1 MGSVQ
6 LASFETHRGHP
17 VGTGRNGTGRKI
29 TKMGTDNHVNLGVR
43 GWSPRSA
50 VFMVILT
57 KFLFLFAQVMMQGSV
72 KRPSSFDQLR
82 LSKDD
87 GKAYTFKIRGW

>member
-57 KFLFLFAQVMMQGSV
+57 KFLFPLCSGHDAGISQ
-72 KRPSSFDQLR
+72 KAIKLRPIAVI
-82 LSKDD
+82 K
-87 GKAYTFKIRGW
+87 G